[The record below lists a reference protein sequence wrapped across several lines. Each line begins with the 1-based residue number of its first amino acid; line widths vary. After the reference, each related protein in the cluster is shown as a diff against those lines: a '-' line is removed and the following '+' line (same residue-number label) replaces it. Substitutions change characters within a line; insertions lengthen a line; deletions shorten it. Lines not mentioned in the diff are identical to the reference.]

1 MSWGNDDVSLVDLDW
16 LKPHEE
22 IKIKNRDKLLEMTKK
37 WGGFT
42 KPLLVDSQTGSILD
56 GHHRH
61 SVAVCLNLK
70 RVPAILIDYLSNDEI
85 SVDVWPGS
93 GLETI
98 TKQQVI
104 DMSLSGDLYPPKTSK
119 HTISNHMPPIQVL
132 LEVLEKSE

>member
-93 GLETI
+93 GFETI

-119 HTISNHMPPIQVL
+119 HTISNHMPPIHVL

>member
-119 HTISNHMPPIQVL
+119 HTISNDMPPIHVL

>member
-42 KPLLVDSQTGSILD
+42 KPLLVDSQTGSLLD

-119 HTISNHMPPIQVL
+119 HTISNHMPPIHVL

>member
-1 MSWGNDDVSLVDLDW
+1 
-16 LKPHEE
+16 
-22 IKIKNRDKLLEMTKK
+22 MTIK
-37 WGGFT
+37 WGGYN
-42 KPLLVDSQTGSILD
+42 KPLLVDIRSKVILD
-56 GHHRH
+56 GHHRFRIGE
-61 SVAVCLNLK
+61 ALGLK
-70 RVPAILIDYLSNDEI
+70 FLPAILIDYLSNDEI

-119 HTISNHMPPIQVL
+119 HTISNHMPPIHVL